1 MILQDKLEF
10 FKNKGYSFNS
20 YTGHIISYTGNKINA
35 KNSMGYIVI
44 TTKSEKKTLSIYAHQ
59 LAWYLYYNE
68 VPNVIDHIDRNKE
81 NNKIENLRNVNQQI
95 NQWNRSNVKGYFK
108 EKNNKFTS
116 YIYINSKMIRL
127 GTFNTENEAKK
138 AHLDAKKIYHIY
150 T

>member
-1 MILQDKLEF
+1 MILRDKLEF

-20 YTGHIISYTGNKINA
+20 DTGYIISYTGNKINA

-44 TTKSEKKTLSIYAHQ
+44 TTRSNKKTISIYAHQ

-95 NQWNRSNVKGYFK
+95 NQWNRSNVKGYCK
-108 EKNNKFTS
+108 KNDKYIS
-116 YIYINSKMIRL
+116 YIYINSKMITL
-127 GTFNTENEAKK
+127 GTFDTESDAKK
-138 AHLDAKKIYHIY
+138 AHLDAKKIYHS
-150 T
+150 